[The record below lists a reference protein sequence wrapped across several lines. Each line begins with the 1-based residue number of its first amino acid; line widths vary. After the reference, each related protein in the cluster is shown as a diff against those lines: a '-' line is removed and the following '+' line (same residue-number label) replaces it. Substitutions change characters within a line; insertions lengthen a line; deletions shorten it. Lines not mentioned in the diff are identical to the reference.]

1 MREKRERKEER
12 KWEDRESAHE
22 REREKRERGVASKSK
37 EEEGMT
43 LKVSDAICGK
53 RICEKCFSG
62 SERERADGARSA
74 ITQRTLRRT
83 CSHIPPC
90 TTSASHPRRCTSRS
104 PTCSSLCTCRRL
116 PLRPHITRCLC
127 CSIWVIVHALH
138 TWNDRHE
145 DDHHD
150 PPFPTPAHHL
160 PNRTTRASKAHR
172 AASPPNAKDP
182 NEGAH
187 HNIHEHQLLIRT
199 TRNSTM
205 NS

>member
-1 MREKRERKEER
+1 
-12 KWEDRESAHE
+12 
-22 REREKRERGVASKSK
+22 
-37 EEEGMT
+37 MT

-53 RICEKCFSG
+53 RICEKYFCE
-62 SERERADGARSA
+62 SERESGRR
-74 ITQRTLRRT
+74 TQRNNSTYTGAGVLARTFRLARRQRPTRGDVLRAAPLGGVLVVRVRR
-83 CSHIPPC
+83 
-90 TTSASHPRRCTSRS
+90 HP
-104 PTCSSLCTCRRL
+104 LC
-116 PLRPHITRCLC
+116 PQFTRCLWRC
-127 CSIWVIVHALH
+127 IWVIVHAPH

-205 NS
+205 IHQFEYKSINIEQSM

>member
-1 MREKRERKEER
+1 MP
-12 KWEDRESAHE
+12 
-22 REREKRERGVASKSK
+22 
-37 EEEGMT
+37 

-62 SERERADGARSA
+62 SERESGWR
-74 ITQRTLRRT
+74 TQRNNSTYAAAVLAQTFRLARRQRPTRGDVLRAAPLVVALPARG
-83 CSHIPPC
+83 
-90 TTSASHPRRCTSRS
+90 
-104 PTCSSLCTCRRL
+104 RRL
-116 PLRPHITRCLC
+116 PLRPHITCCLC

-138 TWNDRHE
+138 TRNDRHE
-145 DDHHD
+145 DDRHD
-150 PPFPTPAHHL
+150 PPLPTPAHHL

-172 AASPPNAKDP
+172 AASPPNPKDP

-205 NS
+205 NHQFE